1 MASGLCVP
9 HQQAAHMAA
18 PTEGQNIKKILANGE
33 PSTHG
38 AKQMGWMAPAHGIRV
53 PKLWKRSSNHEPK
66 EPSAMEI
73 TTIGLDL
80 AKNVFQVHAI
90 NSASNVVVKRTLR
103 RSQMRRFFEQLDPC
117 LVGIEACGTSHYWA
131 REITRLGHEVR
142 LMPPAYVKPYVKRG
156 KTDASDA
163 EAICEAVTRPTMRYV
178 AIKSPEQQAALA
190 LHRTRDLF
198 VKQRTQLVN
207 MIRGLLAEFGIE
219 IRRGIGQALM
229 LAKRIAAGDVP
240 DTPPLAAKVIA
251 GLAGQVLDLQVRL
264 NEIERELLAWH
275 RSNDIAKRLATIPG
289 IGPVCATALAASVS
303 DPHQFRSGRQF
314 AAWLG
319 LTPLQHSSGGKERLG
334 RISKMGDKYLRRLLV
349 VGMTSLIR
357 RAKYKPEAV
366 DPWLA
371 DLLSRKPARLVT
383 VALANKAARVVWA
396 IMVRGGV
403 YHRPAGVTI
412 PV

>member
-1 MASGLCVP
+1 
-9 HQQAAHMAA
+9 
-18 PTEGQNIKKILANGE
+18 
-33 PSTHG
+33 
-38 AKQMGWMAPAHGIRV
+38 
-53 PKLWKRSSNHEPK
+53 
-66 EPSAMEI
+66 MEVS
-73 TTIGLDL
+73 TIGLDL

-90 NSASNVVVKRTLR
+90 NGAGEAVVRKSLR
-103 RSQMRRFFEQLDPC
+103 RAQMRRFFEQLDPC

-131 REITRLGHEVR
+131 REISKLGHQVR
-142 LMPPAYVKPYVKRG
+142 LMPPAYVKPHVKRG
-156 KTDASDA
+156 KSDASDA
-163 EAICEAVTRPTMRYV
+163 EAICEAVTRPTMRFV
-178 AIKSPEQQAALA
+178 AVKSPEQQAALA

-207 MIRGLLAEFGIE
+207 MIRSLLAEFGIE
-219 IRRGIGQALM
+219 IRRGIEQALIV
-229 LAKRIAAGDVP
+229 ARRIAADNIPDV
-240 DTPPLAAKVIA
+240 PPLAAKVIA
-251 GLAGQVLDLQVRL
+251 GLAGQVLDLQARL
-264 NEIERELLAWH
+264 REIERELLVWH
-275 RSNDIAKRLATIPG
+275 RSSDVAKRLATIPG
-289 IGPVCATALAASVS
+289 IGTVCATALAASVT

-403 YHRPAGVTI
+403 YRMPAGAEASA
-412 PV
+412 

>member
-1 MASGLCVP
+1 
-9 HQQAAHMAA
+9 
-18 PTEGQNIKKILANGE
+18 
-33 PSTHG
+33 
-38 AKQMGWMAPAHGIRV
+38 
-53 PKLWKRSSNHEPK
+53 
-66 EPSAMEI
+66 MEVS
-73 TTIGLDL
+73 TIGLDL
-80 AKNVFQVHAI
+80 AKNVFQVHGI
-90 NSASNVVVKRTLR
+90 DSVGEVVVRKTLHRT
-103 RSQMRRFFEQLDPC
+103 QMRRFFEQLDPC

-131 REITRLGHEVR
+131 REISKLGHEVR

-156 KTDASDA
+156 KSDASDA
-163 EAICEAVTRPTMRYV
+163 EAICEAVTRPTMRFV

-207 MIRGLLAEFGIE
+207 MIRSLLAEFGIE
-219 IRRGIGQALM
+219 IRHGIEQALM
-229 LAKRIAAGDVP
+229 VAKHIAVDDVP
-240 DTPPLAAKVIA
+240 DIPPLAAKVIA
-251 GLAGQVLDLQVRL
+251 GLVGQVLDLQARL
-264 NEIERELLAWH
+264 REIERELLVWH
-275 RSNDIAKRLATIPG
+275 RSNDVAKRLATIPG
-289 IGPVCATALAASVS
+289 IGTVCATALAASVT

-319 LTPLQHSSGGKERLG
+319 LTPLQHSSGGKERQG

-357 RAKYKPEAV
+357 RAKYKPESV

-383 VALANKAARVVWA
+383 VALANKAARIVWA

-403 YHRPAGVTI
+403 YRM
-412 PV
+412 PVRAVASA

>member
-1 MASGLCVP
+1 MEV
-9 HQQAAHMAA
+9 
-18 PTEGQNIKKILANGE
+18 
-33 PSTHG
+33 ST
-38 AKQMGWMAPAHGIRV
+38 V
-53 PKLWKRSSNHEPK
+53 
-66 EPSAMEI
+66 
-73 TTIGLDL
+73 GLDL

-90 NSASNVVVKRTLR
+90 NSVGEVVVGKTLR
-103 RSQMRRFFEQLDPC
+103 RAQMQRFFEQLSPC

-131 REITRLGHEVR
+131 REISKFGHDVR

-156 KTDASDA
+156 KSDASDA

-178 AIKSPEQQAALA
+178 AIKSPEQQAMLA

-207 MIRGLLAEFGIE
+207 MIRSLLAEFGIE
-219 IRRGIGQALM
+219 IRRGIEQAL
-229 LAKRIAAGDVP
+229 AVARRIAEDELADI
-240 DTPPLAAKVIA
+240 PPLAAKVIA
-251 GLAGQVLDLQVRL
+251 GLSEQVLDLQARL
-264 NEIERELLAWH
+264 RELERELLAWH
-275 RSNDIAKRLATIPG
+275 RSSDVAKRLATIPG
-289 IGPVCATALAASVS
+289 IGTVCATALAASVT

-334 RISKMGDKYLRRLLV
+334 RISKMGDRYLRRLLV
-349 VGMTSLIR
+349 VGMTSLVR

-366 DPWLA
+366 DRWLA
-371 DLLSRKPARLVT
+371 NLLSRKPARLVT

-403 YHRPAGVTI
+403 YHRPISAATSA
-412 PV
+412 